1 MQYYYAIG
9 TQQIGP
15 VGLDQLKAANIKPET
30 LVWRQGL
37 AQWVAASTLPELNGL
52 FGGQIG
58 QTDFTGQAPPPV
70 SNAGS
75 PINPQPSYQPN
86 GPLGV
91 PQPRYGQPQPSPQF
105 GNYQQNYAAGPN
117 PNTNTSGAG
126 LPTRYATFGERFLAQ
141 IIDVFVQAFV
151 IYGVMGVILVFVAL
165 EGGGEVDFGPKD
177 LIKIFQGPLLLV
189 FNVISFL
196 TRWLYEAVMTSS
208 SWQATLGKRA
218 MGLVV
223 TDTYG
228 ARLSF
233 GKSLARTMSKVLS
246 ELICYIGYLMMLNSD
261 KKQTLHDRIVE
272 TIVLKELK

>member
-1 MQYYYAIG
+1 MQYYYALG

-37 AQWVAASTLPELNGL
+37 AQWVAASTLPELNVL

-58 QTDFTGQAPPPV
+58 QTDQTGQVPPPV
-70 SNAGS
+70 SMPS
-75 PINPQPSYQPN
+75 PAVNPQPGYQPN
-86 GPLGV
+86 GPMGV
-91 PQPRYGQPQPSPQF
+91 PQPGYGQPQPSPQF
-105 GNYQQNYAAGPN
+105 GNYQQNFTTGSN
-117 PNTNTSGAG
+117 PNTSGAT

-141 IIDVFVQAFV
+141 IIDGFVQAFF
-151 IYGVMGVILVFVAL
+151 IYGFMGVVLVFVAL
-165 EGGGEVDFGPKD
+165 EGGGEDEFGPED
-177 LIKIFQGPLLLV
+177 LIKGFQGPLLLV
-189 FNVISFL
+189 FYAISFSI
-196 TRWLYEAVMTSS
+196 RWLYEAVLTSS